1 MKKLL
6 ISLGAGITLTLV
18 FSILAGMGGG
28 ACHCNTPLQVLF
40 PFMSMLGVHAADGT
54 LGELLWAVQM
64 PVYALS
70 VAYAPGANWKGIA
83 LFAIVIVHVL
93 AVSIAASA

>member
-6 ISLGAGITLTLV
+6 ISLGVALVLTLV

-40 PFMSMLGVHAADGT
+40 PFMSMLGVHDADNA
-54 LGELLWAVQM
+54 LGELLWGLQM
-64 PVYALS
+64 PAYTLS
-70 VAYAPGANWKGIA
+70 VAYARGETWKGIA
-83 LFAIVIVHVL
+83 LLVILVLHTLAISFAVTV
-93 AVSIAASA
+93 